1 MTKIIAVGKALA
13 AMEAE
18 DKQRASGL
26 RREIEALLRESHLDR
41 VAEVNAD
48 RRRIRMW
55 AMDHAVRLCEKD
67 LSLLERSLPEIA
79 ADIEA
84 YVTAK

>member
-1 MTKIIAVGKALA
+1 MTKIEAIDKALA

-18 DKQRASGL
+18 DEQRTSGL
-26 RREIEALLRESHLDR
+26 RREIESLLYECRQDR
-41 VAEVNAD
+41 MAEANAE

-55 AMDHAVRLCEKD
+55 AMDHAARLYAD
-67 LSLLERSLPEIA
+67 DVTLRDRSLPEIA

-84 YVTAK
+84 YVVG